1 MPTDLSCRHRG
12 SPARYVRDEAV
23 KHTQRRGEPA
33 PFRRQCSHSA
43 LPGRMLR
50 GTQATTRRTPHTQ
63 SMAARKITITV
74 PEELVEAIK
83 ERVDAR
89 GLSGCIES
97 AAAHQDAMNRLRE
110 LAERLEEAHGAVT
123 DDEQQAA
130 LDRIAAIDDWHDEH
144 RSLSDETV

>member
-1 MPTDLSCRHRG
+1 M
-12 SPARYVRDEAV
+12 
-23 KHTQRRGEPA
+23 
-33 PFRRQCSHSA
+33 
-43 LPGRMLR
+43 
-50 GTQATTRRTPHTQ
+50 AT
-63 SMAARKITITV
+63 RKITITV